1 MGRALDG
8 ERAGQGL
15 DPGLDDAVIAPGAV
29 EGRGRGNVDD
39 GAVPRLLQMR
49 HGVGG
54 GVIGGLEIPRH
65 DLVQPPARRILVQHA
80 RLARASTGIV
90 HHHIDAPEALGHGLD
105 HSAGGHFV
113 AEIHRI
119 EFGIGA
125 QPLHLGEGIGPL
137 GLVAADNGDPR
148 TFLDEAPDDPPAD
161 PRIAAG
167 DDDDLVLEPHLSLPF
182 HLKPS
187 ACL

>member
-49 HGVGG
+49 HG
-54 GVIGGLEIPRH
+54 IGGDVVSRLEIPRH

-80 RLARASTGIV
+80 RLARSPAGIV
-90 HHHIDAPEALGHGLD
+90 HDHIEAAEALGHGRD
-105 HSAGGHFV
+105 HSAGSLFV
-113 AEIHRI
+113 AEIHRM
-119 EFGIGA
+119 EFGVGA
-125 QPLHLGEGIGPL
+125 QPLHFGQGIGPL
-137 GLVAADNGDPR
+137 GLVAADDRNPR
-148 TFLDEAPDDPPAD
+148 TFLDEAPDDAPAD
-161 PRIAAG
+161 ARIAAG
-167 DDDDLVLEPHLSLPF
+167 DDDDLVLEPHLSPL
-182 HLKPS
+182 
-187 ACL
+187 